1 MYVLAINGSPR
12 KGGNTECLLKK
23 TLEPLENA
31 GWETELYQ
39 LGGKKIR
46 GCMACMKCWE
56 NKDNKCVVD
65 NDKFNE
71 VYEKMVRAD
80 AIILGSPTYFAD
92 VTAEIKALIDRSG
105 FVALANGRQFEGK
118 IGGAVVAVRRGGATH
133 VFDTINH
140 LFQINGMIIPSATY
154 WNMGYGMNKGE
165 VLEDSEGIANMV
177 NLGRSIDWLG
187 KAIHPHMDTFPKAAP
202 AHGEG

>member
-1 MYVLAINGSPR
+1 MKVIAINGSPR
-12 KGGNTECLLKK
+12 KGGNTETMLKK
-23 TLEPLENA
+23 VLEPLEAA

-71 VYEKMVRAD
+71 VYEKMVEAD
-80 AIILGSPTYFAD
+80 AIVIGSPTYFTD

-105 FVALANGRQFEGK
+105 FVALANDRQFAGK

-140 LFQINGMIIPSATY
+140 LFQINGMIIPGATY
-154 WNMGYGMNKGE
+154 WNMGYGLNKGE
-165 VLEDSEGIANMV
+165 VAEDAEGMANML
-177 NLGRSIDWLG
+177 NLGQSIDWLG
-187 KAIHPHMDTFPKAAP
+187 KAIKPHMDSFPKVGDQY
-202 AHGEG
+202 GEG

>member
-23 TLEPLENA
+23 TLEPLENE

-80 AIILGSPTYFAD
+80 AIIIGSPTYFTD

-105 FVALANGRQFEGK
+105 FVALANDRQFEGK
-118 IGGAVVAVRRGGATH
+118 IGAAVVAVRRGGATH

-140 LFQINGMIIPSATY
+140 LYQINGMIIPGATY
-154 WNMGYGMNKGE
+154 WNMGYGLNKGE
-165 VLEDSEGIANMV
+165 VLEDAEGIANMV

-187 KAIHPHMDTFPKAAP
+187 KAIQPHLGSFPKADP

>member
-12 KGGNTECLLKK
+12 KGGNTEVMLNKV
-23 TLEPLENA
+23 LEPLEKE

-46 GCMACMKCWE
+46 GCIACMKCFE
-56 NKDNKCVVD
+56 NKNEKCAVD
-65 NDKFNE
+65 NDKLNE

-80 AIILGSPTYFAD
+80 AIVIGSPTYFTD
-92 VTAEIKALIDRSG
+92 VTAEIKALIDRAG
-105 FVALANGRQFEGK
+105 LVAIANDRQFAGK

-140 LFQINGMIIPSATY
+140 LYQISGMIIPGSTY
-154 WNMGYGMNKGE
+154 WNMGYGLNKGE
-165 VLEDSEGIANMV
+165 VSDDGEGMV
-177 NLGRSIDWLG
+177 NMQNLGECIAWLG
-187 KAIHPHMDTFPKAAP
+187 KAIKPHLESFPKVDNP
-202 AHGEG
+202 SGEG